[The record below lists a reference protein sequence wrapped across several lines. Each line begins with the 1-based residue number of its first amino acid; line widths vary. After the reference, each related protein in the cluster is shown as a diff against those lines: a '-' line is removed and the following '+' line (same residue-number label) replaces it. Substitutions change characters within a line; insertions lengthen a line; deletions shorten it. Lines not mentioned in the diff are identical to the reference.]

1 MAPIDPA
8 RVHLVGAALSW
19 HGRAMVLA
27 WGVLVPLGIIA
38 ARYFKVTPGQ
48 DWPRRLDNPGWWVA
62 HRWLQYGALGLMGI
76 GLAMILIAGP
86 SPSVTSWVGFHRGVG
101 WVVLSLALV
110 QLLSAFLRG
119 TKGGPTKPAPDGS
132 IYQRSEPMRKLSD
145 LSRPIGVGKFARISA
160 TELEE
165 IFRLISGMDDLVADL
180 HQYKQRWI
188 EAEASEYQTAFAE
201 LPLML
206 NKVREFVLQV
216 TGRPEAGSLSMQVVH
231 RFLGL
236 SRQESDQ

>member
-1 MAPIDPA
+1 
-8 RVHLVGAALSW
+8 
-19 HGRAMVLA
+19 
-27 WGVLVPLGIIA
+27 
-38 ARYFKVTPGQ
+38 
-48 DWPRRLDNPGWWVA
+48 
-62 HRWLQYGALGLMGI
+62 
-76 GLAMILIAGP
+76 
-86 SPSVTSWVGFHRGVG
+86 
-101 WVVLSLALV
+101 
-110 QLLSAFLRG
+110 
-119 TKGGPTKPAPDGS
+119 
-132 IYQRSEPMRKLSD
+132 MRKLSD